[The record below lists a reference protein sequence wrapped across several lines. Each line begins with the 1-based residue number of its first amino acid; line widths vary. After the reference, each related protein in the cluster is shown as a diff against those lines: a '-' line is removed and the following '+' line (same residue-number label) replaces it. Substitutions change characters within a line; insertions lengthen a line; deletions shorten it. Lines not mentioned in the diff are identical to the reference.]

1 MTTAPATVASS
12 MPFPAT
18 STAPAPAGTTLEDM
32 IAYVAREGIDDA
44 RIWGH
49 LDATDGAQ
57 LLSLLDQL
65 DLVDAE
71 KYDPVAHAPM
81 KLRQF
86 SADQS
91 ARKGA
96 LFENITYLL
105 LSGVRC
111 FEALADI
118 TTATNQLDVL
128 VKLNP
133 TSSIIPALRNWGEFF
148 ICECKFHDKGVDNTW
163 LHKLKSIL
171 DIHGAKVGILIAKK
185 GLARTGRAGN
195 QHHLVQ
201 LMAAQDRYILVFSR
215 AELRQFAQ
223 KGKVLEHIIDKF
235 ITSKLGISALLK
247 E

>member
-1 MTTAPATVASS
+1 MTIAPAAIPTQL
-12 MPFPAT
+12 PFAAGGAVPV
-18 STAPAPAGTTLEDM
+18 PVGTTLEDM

-71 KYDPVAHAPM
+71 KFDPDIHVSM
-81 KLRQF
+81 KPKQF
-86 SADQS
+86 AADQS

-96 LFENITYLL
+96 LFERITYLL
-105 LSGVRC
+105 LNGVRC
-111 FEALADI
+111 FQTLANI

-133 TSSIIPALRNWGEFF
+133 TSSIIPALRGWGEFF

-171 DIHGAKVGILIAKK
+171 DVHGAKVGILIAKK
-185 GLARTGRAGN
+185 GLSRTGRGGN

-201 LMAAQDRYILVFSR
+201 LMAAHDRYILVFSR

-235 ITSKLGISALLK
+235 ITSKLGIPALLK